1 MEQRVTR
8 LEEWRTGIDARMKT
22 LEHVLFGNGQP
33 GVIDRMRIG
42 DEEGRETRRILND
55 MIRTSEDRARFHKQ
69 VLGGLISGL
78 ILLVLNLLVSFLK

>member
-78 ILLVLNLLVSFLK
+78 VLLVLNLLVSFLK